1 MKEMKTTKPMH
12 YFEKVYLGKNKKG
25 NNISTTE
32 SKRLQKLLS
41 AKALAQSSD
50 SRGINSADL
59 KRMMHKEINLSKIE
73 SIDFESILNPFE
85 LV

>member
-1 MKEMKTTKPMH
+1 MKDMKSTKPMH

-50 SRGINSADL
+50 SRGINTADL
-59 KRMMHKEINLSKIE
+59 KRMMRNDIKLSKTEI
-73 SIDFESILNPFE
+73 IDFESIINPFE
-85 LV
+85 LM